1 MSSTLRT
8 VVVRVKFPH
17 SPILHYPFSSWIEK
31 TVTKTIHCHWE
42 NIFFYNSMGLC
53 GSFTTELFSKRF
65 SRLAQKFFKFFTA
78 SPVPVR
84 MSGQAFMVI
93 TPV

>member
-1 MSSTLRT
+1 
-8 VVVRVKFPH
+8 
-17 SPILHYPFSSWIEK
+17 
-31 TVTKTIHCHWE
+31 
-42 NIFFYNSMGLC
+42 MGLC
-53 GSFTTELFSKRF
+53 GSNTELFSKCF

>member
-1 MSSTLRT
+1 
-8 VVVRVKFPH
+8 
-17 SPILHYPFSSWIEK
+17 
-31 TVTKTIHCHWE
+31 
-42 NIFFYNSMGLC
+42 MGLC
-53 GSFTTELFSKRF
+53 GSFTTELFSKCF
-65 SRLAQKFFKFFTA
+65 SRRAQKIFKFFTA